1 MEELLMKYVLG
12 QADQHERELVR
23 DYLAGHMDR
32 FQHLLELMRSLT
44 MQELNLSEA
53 DDPFSPE
60 RMAHRLDTASKVAN
74 QGTTAVNVAASEPL
88 PTPSMLQILEQLI
101 FGPVEKS

>member
-1 MEELLMKYVLG
+1 MKYVSG
-12 QADQHERELVR
+12 QADEQERELVR

-44 MQELNLSEA
+44 MQELQLSEA

-60 RMAHRLDTASKVAN
+60 RLARRLDTSSKVAN
-74 QGTTAVNVAASEPL
+74 QGVAPHMVASEPL

-101 FGPVEKS
+101 FGTAEKS